1 MYHDSVRLK
10 LGEFPNRFRDSMNKN
25 FVQVTKVKSEICFFT
40 AREEDGANI
49 YVFMTQYEANE
60 LLKHLQQ
67 LLNEK

>member
-10 LGEFPNRFRDSMNKN
+10 LGEFPNRFRDTLNKN
-25 FVQVTKVKSEICFFT
+25 FVQVTKVKGHICFFT
-40 AREEDGANI
+40 AREEDGANV